1 MDQYSPSR
9 TSGKTA
15 ISEWDNILRYPK
27 YKDIPSV
34 VYKKKVKKGFV
45 YVRNENHI
53 IYDMVVTLSFHFGA
67 SKKPEQTTPFR
78 VW

>member
-1 MDQYSPSR
+1 MHV
-9 TSGKTA
+9 K
-15 ISEWDNILRYPK
+15 
-27 YKDIPSV
+27 
-34 VYKKKVKKGFV
+34 VY